1 MLHQVKTEL
10 RHIKLDLLHSYTQMP
25 VMKSYF
31 HCAHLDLDVAPK
43 YVILSNFFFPCQKTL
58 SLMVSESQGKNH
70 TVIAEIA

>member
-25 VMKSYF
+25 IMKSYF

-43 YVILSNFFFPCQKTL
+43 YVILSNFFPL
-58 SLMVSESQGKNH
+58 SENTSINGK
-70 TVIAEIA
+70 